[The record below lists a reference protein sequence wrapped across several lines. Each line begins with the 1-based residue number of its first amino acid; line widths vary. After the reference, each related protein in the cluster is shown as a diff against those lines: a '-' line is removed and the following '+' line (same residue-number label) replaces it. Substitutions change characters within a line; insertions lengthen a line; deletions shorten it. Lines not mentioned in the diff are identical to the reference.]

1 VTRFKNEE
9 EKAAWTLA
17 ESLID
22 RARAMMR
29 QAESALES
37 FMVGKELNRQRCHL
51 RGIGPTDAEIRWS
64 ETSNARKALAD
75 NSFHV
80 TQAMMYFSAAA
91 AHYSRALYL
100 RTHDD
105 LRSHDDARV

>member
-1 VTRFKNEE
+1 VTRFNNEE

-51 RGIGPTDAEIRWS
+51 RGIGPTDAEIRWA
-64 ETSNARKALAD
+64 ETSNARKALAE

-80 TQAMMYFSAAA
+80 SQAMMYYGAAA

-100 RTHDD
+100 R
-105 LRSHDDARV
+105 SHDNARV

>member
-1 VTRFKNEE
+1 VARFNNEE

-17 ESLID
+17 ESLIA

-29 QAESALES
+29 KAESALES
-37 FMVGKELNRQRCHL
+37 FTVGQELNRQRCHL
-51 RGIGPTDAEIRWS
+51 RGIGATDAEIRWA
-64 ETSNARKALAD
+64 ETSHARKALAE

-80 TQAMMYFSAAA
+80 SQAVMYYGAAA

-100 RTHDD
+100 RSHHDV
-105 LRSHDDARV
+105 RV